1 MTDPTLHPAASLPP
15 RRAALVGLAAFVL
28 VAYGPV
34 LAELARGWL
43 TNPQYSHG
51 ILVIP
56 FALFLLWHRQGLAPT
71 GPAVPTWWG
80 VPFLALAAGMRLA
93 GARYYIGTLEQYSLF
108 PALVGLTLAF
118 GGKRYLRWAWPA
130 IAFLF
135 FMIPLHG
142 RVSGLMTGPLQ
153 ALATRASTYLLQT
166 VGVPATCSGN
176 VIHLTETDV
185 GVVEACNGLR
195 MMVTF
200 FALTTAVAVLSDRP
214 WWQKGLVALSGAPI
228 ALVCNVARIAVTCL
242 LHETVGRELADRVFH
257 DLAGWLMMPTAL
269 CLLWLGLRAFD
280 RIVVAELRPP
290 HVGPAPAGLV
300 PAAGN

>member
-153 ALATRASTYLLQT
+153 ALATRASTSL
-166 VGVPATCSGN
+166 
-176 VIHLTETDV
+176 
-185 GVVEACNGLR
+185 
-195 MMVTF
+195 
-200 FALTTAVAVLSDRP
+200 
-214 WWQKGLVALSGAPI
+214 WQKGLVALSGAPI